1 MKQQKDNLIKDSIQ
15 QFGSK
20 LLGFIRNRV
29 RSEEDAEDIL
39 QDVWYQF
46 SNFANVEDL
55 ENVGAWLYRVAR
67 NRVTDNYR
75 KKKTERLE
83 DYNYTADGN
92 ETIQL
97 KELLLLDDTNNPELS
112 LFKENI
118 WEELMKA
125 LQELPEQQRQ
135 VFIWNE
141 IEDQTLQEI
150 ADQTNTNI
158 KTIISRKGYAV
169 KHLRN
174 KLNHL
179 HKELNQ

>member
-1 MKQQKDNLIKDSIQ
+1 MKQQKESLIKDSIQ

-20 LLGFIRNRV
+20 LFGFIRNRV
-29 RSEEDAEDIL
+29 TSEEDAEDIL

-67 NRVTDNYR
+67 NKVIDRYR
-75 KKKTERLE
+75 KKKTEPLE
-83 DYNYTADGN
+83 DYNDTEYGN
-92 ETIQL
+92 ETYQL
-97 KELLLLDDTNNPELS
+97 KELLLLDDTNNPELF
-112 LFKENI
+112 LLKENI
-118 WEELMKA
+118 WGELMKA
-125 LQELPEQQRQ
+125 LQELPQQQRE

-150 ADQTNTNI
+150 ADKTHTNI
-158 KTIISRKGYAV
+158 KTVISRKGYAV
-169 KHLRN
+169 KHLRT

-179 HKELNQ
+179 HQELNQ